1 MVEVKSDGMISTKN
15 INRRH
20 LLKSSGELF
29 NIFVGVINLGF
40 NLRLCCS
47 FTICNVRQQYIWI
60 IDEEMAC
67 SYCVC

>member
-29 NIFVGVINLGF
+29 NVCVGVINLGF
-40 NLRLCCS
+40 ILRLCCS
-47 FTICNVRQQYIWI
+47 FTICNVCQ
-60 IDEEMAC
+60 
-67 SYCVC
+67 